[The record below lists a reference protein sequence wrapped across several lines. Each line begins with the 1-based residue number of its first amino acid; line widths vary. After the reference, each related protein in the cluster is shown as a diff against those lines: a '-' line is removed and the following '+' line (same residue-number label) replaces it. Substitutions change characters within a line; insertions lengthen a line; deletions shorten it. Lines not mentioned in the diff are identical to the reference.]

1 MPWRWLKK
9 NLTLAYYLCINKYI
23 LWIYCQGQFTKC
35 RSAGLNSEFSFSKT
49 GCLTKAKVPILPYYL
64 LIDNL
69 CLYCKLKEKNKNLGK
84 HPLKYGNSTIIFT
97 QQFILI
103 LEIHLIPFFPF
114 SVVYTLCLRLFPG
127 EHNWQMMCIPIAE
140 ALSAFLIPFAVK
152 PFQSQVFIKP
162 EANITTL
169 ANCTIDTC
177 YITASKIAY
186 PYVFT
191 AIILFPAICAFA
203 YYSFHEKCSNK
214 IEEEYDRMPDSQTW
228 STAKWKE
235 NWAIIVLL
243 FFFHIPV
250 FGSIIAFSDLLTL
263 YGSSAP
269 LFLDKGTMAYMT
281 SMFWGCLLIG
291 RLANMVL
298 SKYVHMGVLLCI
310 NFGGLVIFTCLLIGP
325 QNNTAYLWVGTAGF
339 GIFQSS
345 FLPSVITWAGSF
357 LHLDSIVL
365 NVSLLAS
372 GIGEVV
378 IPYVAAMIFQN
389 FGHSS
394 LMFLIFIFSIT
405 EVILFSGISFIH
417 WLHKKQNITVS
428 ESS

>member
-1 MPWRWLKK
+1 MK
-9 NLTLAYYLCINKYI
+9 
-23 LWIYCQGQFTKC
+23 
-35 RSAGLNSEFSFSKT
+35 
-49 GCLTKAKVPILPYYL
+49 
-64 LIDNL
+64 
-69 CLYCKLKEKNKNLGK
+69 
-84 HPLKYGNSTIIFT
+84 
-97 QQFILI
+97 LI
-103 LEIHLIPFFPF
+103 LFYLPFA
-114 SVVYTLCLRLFPG
+114 VVYTLCLRLFPG
-127 EHNWQMMCIPIAE
+127 EYNWQMLCIPIAE
-140 ALSAFLIPFAVK
+140 AFSAFLIPFVVK
-152 PFQSQVFIKP
+152 PFQSQMFIKSG
-162 EANITTL
+162 ANITSL
-169 ANCTIDTC
+169 SNCTTDTC
-177 YITASKIAY
+177 YVTASRIVY
-186 PYVFT
+186 PYMFT

-214 IEEEYDRMPDSQTW
+214 LEEEYDRMSDSQTW
-228 STAKWKE
+228 SKAKWKE
-235 NWAIIVLL
+235 NWPIILLL

-281 SMFWGCLLIG
+281 SMFWGCLLFG
-291 RLANMVL
+291 RLANMIL
-298 SKYVHMGVLLCI
+298 SKYVHMGILLCI
-310 NFGGLVIFTCLLIGP
+310 NFGGLIIFTCLLIGP
-325 QNNTAYLWVGTAGF
+325 QNNADYLWVGTAGF

-389 FGHSS
+389 FGHPN

-405 EVILFSGISFIH
+405 EVILFSAISFIH
-417 WLHKKQNITVS
+417 WLHKKQNIIS
-428 ESS
+428 EDESS